1 MRCAFMYQ
9 EEFNAFSQKHKY
21 IMVKIHISYKEI

>member
-1 MRCAFMYQ
+1 MRCAYMYQ
-9 EEFNAFSQKHKY
+9 EFNAFSQKPKY